1 MEAARDAVDCLDLKD
16 IQIMK
21 TLGSPPADVV
31 LCAKAVLIMKGEKK
45 NHGWPNAQKML
56 GQPKPFVESLKNYD
70 MKEIPD
76 WILAELKTIISM
88 DNFTYE
94 NMLTKSKSA
103 GNLTKFVI
111 NVYTFNGIYKKV
123 KPLQENA
130 EAAEKLAN
138 EKLAELAI
146 VMEKV
151 RVIVEKVDALK
162 ARLAEAEAKKKA
174 VVDAAEELQLS
185 LSLANRLVDGLAD
198 EKIRWEGNVKTFQTE
213 KRTMIGN
220 ALVSAAFVSYI
231 GPFNS
236 VFRQDIWANQW
247 INDIKERGIPY
258 TEGIDPLNVLS
269 DDSIQAIW
277 KTQGLPADR
286 VSLEN
291 AAIVCSCSRYPLL
304 IDPQLQGKKWIYGKE
319 QSRKDGAEMLVITL
333 QQDKWQL
340 RVQHALTNGLTLMIQ
355 QVGENIDPLLD
366 PLLSRQFV
374 KKGKNFTVKI
384 GSEDIEMMNGFQ
396 LYLQTNLINPHYKPE
411 TAAQCTIINF
421 IVTESGLEDQ
431 LLATVVRVEKP
442 ELESTKEELVNKQ
455 NEFITTLAG
464 LEADLL
470 KKLDEADPETILTN
484 IELIEGLETTKATS
498 MEIQRQQI
506 EAKQTEITINK
517 MREIYRRV
525 AAEGAMLYFL
535 LVQLCIV
542 DHMYQYSLEAF
553 TNFFL
558 KAIFDTEA
566 NEDEE
571 KRVIDL
577 RSNIRLTIYRWV
589 QRGLFVKHKQLFL
602 TQLVFRLIQLNILE
616 NAEYDA

>member
-1 MEAARDAVDCLDLKD
+1 
-16 IQIMK
+16 MK
-21 TLGSPPADVV
+21 GLGSPPADVV
-31 LCAKAVLIMKGEKK
+31 LVAKAILIMKGEKK
-45 NHGWPNAQKML
+45 NHAWPNGQKML
-56 GQPKPFVESLKNYD
+56 SNPKQFIDSLKTYD
-70 MKEIPD
+70 LKEIPE
-76 WILAELKTIISM
+76 WILKELKIIIAMEQFNYESM
-88 DNFTYE
+88 
-94 NMLTKSKSA
+94 MKKSSSA

-111 NVYTFNGIYKKV
+111 NAVTFNDIYKKV
-123 KPLQENA
+123 KPLQDAA

-146 VMEKV
+146 VTEKV

-162 ARLAEAEAKKKA
+162 AKLQEAVDKKQA
-174 VVDAAEELQLS
+174 VEDDANKLQLN

-198 EKIRWEGNVKTFQTE
+198 EKVRWEANVRTFMTE
-213 KRTMIGN
+213 KKTMVGN

-231 GPFNS
+231 GPFDS
-236 VFRQDIWANQW
+236 KFRTDIWEVQW
-247 INDIKERGIPY
+247 LNDIKDRAIPF
-258 TEGIDPLNVLS
+258 TEGIDPLQVLS
-269 DDSIQAIW
+269 NDSIQAIW

-319 QSRKDGAEMLVITL
+319 QSRKDGATMVVISL
-333 QQDKWQL
+333 SQDKWQL
-340 RVQHALTNGLTLMIQ
+340 TVQHALTNGLTLMIH

-374 KKGKNFTVKI
+374 KKGKNYCVKI
-384 GSEDIEMMNGFQ
+384 GAEDVEMMNGFS

-431 LLATVVRVEKP
+431 LLAMVVRVEKP

-455 NEFITTLAG
+455 NQFITTLAG

-470 KKLDEADPETILTN
+470 KKLAEADPDTILTN

-498 MEIQRQQI
+498 MEIQRQQL
-506 EAKQTEITINK
+506 EAKETERTINK

-535 LVQLCIV
+535 LIMLNIV
-542 DHMYQYSLEAF
+542 DHMYQYSLESF
-553 TNFFL
+553 
-558 KAIFDTEA
+558 
-566 NEDEE
+566 
-571 KRVIDL
+571 
-577 RSNIRLTIYRWV
+577 
-589 QRGLFVKHKQLFL
+589 
-602 TQLVFRLIQLNILE
+602 
-616 NAEYDA
+616 